1 MTHYSVRGLSRDDLA
16 ECTIIRLHAHSK
28 GQAPHI
34 FLAKHIV
41 KTGSSNQIFIHFGI
55 PSNAAMESCLT
66 HFGAKGIII
75 IFMNL
80 LLFSVFFLATSQTCI
95 LPEAKMI
102 TGF

>member
-1 MTHYSVRGLSRDDLA
+1 MTLLIVLLLESMHTV
-16 ECTIIRLHAHSK
+16 K
-28 GQAPHI
+28 GKLHI
-34 FLAKHIV
+34 FSCQAHV
-41 KTGSSNQIFIHFGI
+41 KTGSNIQIFIHFGI
-55 PSNAAMESCLT
+55 PSNTTRESCLS

-80 LLFSVFFLATSQTCI
+80 LLFAVFFLPTSQTCI